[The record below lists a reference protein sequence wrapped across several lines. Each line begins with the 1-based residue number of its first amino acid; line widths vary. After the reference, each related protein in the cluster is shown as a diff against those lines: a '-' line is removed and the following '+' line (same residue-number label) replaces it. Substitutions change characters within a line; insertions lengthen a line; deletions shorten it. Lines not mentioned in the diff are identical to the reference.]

1 MELKDRK
8 RINNGL
14 PGFVDGLDVT
24 LRNSQSPAYQFGDF
38 DDLIS
43 RQNNQPIIQMA
54 GPTNKDRL
62 PIIQQKNTTPSS
74 AAGIGPW
81 FALGEWIGS
90 GIGAGINTYQGS
102 NDIITGAGTST
113 GYVNGMAYQR
123 GNDIDTQQLRRDYNR
138 DTAMSFL
145 TNPFKGITQ
154 LLGHGK
160 QMRAI
165 RRAAQEQAAR
175 NTAAM
180 AGASTSYL
188 QQEYAKEYGNP
199 QEGILYSKNGKDAVH
214 TAEGEYDINP
224 NSKVE
229 GGEVVYNQEKGTAHV
244 IPGKAD
250 GDNNYAAILPS
261 DVILTNK
268 FGIAAKARSAAKALE
283 STNTK
288 RPNRGQ
294 LGKKTDE
301 FIKSQAISILDDAAN
316 EQKQYRELGMLDQ
329 PEMKKYKNGKL
340 SNWWIDGL
348 GALTATG
355 NLIADSLQ
363 RIKHSN
369 TYAENPYENNAL
381 NELAS
386 LRIDPYPINQQL
398 RQQERRNMYAVN
410 RAGGLSGAQ
419 KAYANIANGLATLN
433 TIAASNADIQKQ
445 NNAYRSAYASAALNA
460 GQADR
465 TARMQANQ
473 WDLDYYSKAHAS
485 KQQMMQ
491 QNIHNMLAALQ
502 QGYANSYKRHTFDR
516 LMSHYDNSYA

>member
-1 MELKDRK
+1 
-8 RINNGL
+8 
-14 PGFVDGLDVT
+14 
-24 LRNSQSPAYQFGDF
+24 
-38 DDLIS
+38 
-43 RQNNQPIIQMA
+43 
-54 GPTNKDRL
+54 
-62 PIIQQKNTTPSS
+62 
-74 AAGIGPW
+74 
-81 FALGEWIGS
+81 
-90 GIGAGINTYQGS
+90 
-102 NDIITGAGTST
+102 
-113 GYVNGMAYQR
+113 
-123 GNDIDTQQLRRDYNR
+123 
-138 DTAMSFL
+138 
-145 TNPFKGITQ
+145 
-154 LLGHGK
+154 
-160 QMRAI
+160 
-165 RRAAQEQAAR
+165 
-175 NTAAM
+175 
-180 AGASTSYL
+180 
-188 QQEYAKEYGNP
+188 
-199 QEGILYSKNGKDAVH
+199 
-214 TAEGEYDINP
+214 
-224 NSKVE
+224 
-229 GGEVVYNQEKGTAHV
+229 
-244 IPGKAD
+244 
-250 GDNNYAAILPS
+250 
-261 DVILTNK
+261 
-268 FGIAAKARSAAKALE
+268 
-283 STNTK
+283 
-288 RPNRGQ
+288 
-294 LGKKTDE
+294 
-301 FIKSQAISILDDAAN
+301 
-316 EQKQYRELGMLDQ
+316 MLDQ

-348 GALTATG
+348 SALTATG

-410 RAGGLSGAQ
+410 RVGGLSGAQ